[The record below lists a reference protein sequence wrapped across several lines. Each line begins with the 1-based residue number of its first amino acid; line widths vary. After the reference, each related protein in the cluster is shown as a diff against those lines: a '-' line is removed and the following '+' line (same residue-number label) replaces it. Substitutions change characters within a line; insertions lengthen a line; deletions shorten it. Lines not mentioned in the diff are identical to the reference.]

1 MESEGGPQ
9 TWERA
14 AYYRI
19 CLTSKER
26 SDAENSDRTSPH
38 DDGGLDLR
46 ERCFARD
53 DHGRKLKELCAR
65 DQLSNCADR
74 TSRSS
79 GVLPQNMPRPPRMPN
94 ADKRQPTERLSNC
107 ADRESGPPNI
117 LSSDMSRPS
126 RMPRAYGQRR
136 LE

>member
-1 MESEGGPQ
+1 ML
-9 TWERA
+9 
-14 AYYRI
+14 RI
-19 CLTSKER
+19 RIVSALMMT
-26 SDAENSDRTSPH
+26 A
-38 DDGGLDLR
+38 LDLR
-46 ERCFARD
+46 ERCFARN

-65 DQLSNCADR
+65 ADQLSNCADR

-94 ADKRQPTERLSNC
+94 ADKRQPTERLSNG

-117 LSSDMSRPS
+117 LSPDMSRPS